1 MIVDVLFSRD
11 TDQGQS
17 QRAYVALEN
26 FVAGALK
33 SYYSVACRFG
43 AALGSAALCAG
54 WSPGCVHSVWK
65 TPGLSMRS

>member
-17 QRAYVALEN
+17 RRAYVALEN

-33 SYYSVACRFG
+33 SQQIIPSR
-43 AALGSAALCAG
+43 AAS
-54 WSPGCVHSVWK
+54 
-65 TPGLSMRS
+65 GLP